1 MMSQTT
7 VLVVEDDAHLLSGI
21 REILELENYAV
32 LTATN
37 GLEGLQIL
45 RELETP
51 PDIIISDIMMP
62 QMGGY
67 EFLEEVR
74 KEDLWVSIPFIFL
87 TAKSEKRDLQLGRK
101 LGADVYLTKPFD
113 AEDLI
118 IAVDSRLQRH
128 RNIARVQ
135 DNKVNSLKRQ
145 LLTVLNHEFRTP
157 LTLVVAY
164 ADMLRDFEPSALSED
179 DLISFL
185 KGVNS
190 GADRLRRLVENFI
203 LLVELESGDAE
214 KTYGW
219 RKRPI
224 SDIGELIR
232 DVRRQLYSTEGE
244 RPCEIIIEDDVDE
257 IIADREFLSAAIREL
272 MHNAFKFS
280 PPDTPIT
287 VHVRKKEDMV
297 EISVSDNGR
306 GLPPEEFDKIWDTFY
321 QYNRELYEDQG
332 AGAGLAIVRGVA
344 QMHHGAYTVE
354 SVVGEGSRF
363 SIAIPIS

>member
-1 MMSQTT
+1 MSQTT
-7 VLVVEDDAHLLSGI
+7 ILVVEDDAHLLSGI

-45 RELETP
+45 RTQETP

-62 QMGGY
+62 HMGGY

-74 KEDLWVSIPFIFL
+74 KEDRWIAVPFIFL
-87 TAKSEKRDLQLGRK
+87 TARSEKRDVQLGRK

-113 AEDLI
+113 AEDLL
-118 IAVDSRLQRH
+118 IAVESRLQRH
-128 RNIARVQ
+128 RSMARVQ
-135 DNKVNSLKRQ
+135 DDKLNSLKRQ

-164 ADMLRDFEPSALSED
+164 ADMLRSFEPSTLTEH
-179 DLISFL
+179 DLITFL

-224 SDIGELIR
+224 TDINELIR

-244 RPCEIIIEDDVDE
+244 RPCEIIVEEDVTE
-257 IIADREFLSAAIREL
+257 IVADREFLAAAIREL

-280 PPDTPIT
+280 SSDTTVT
-287 VHVRKKEDMV
+287 VHVCKKDDAV
-297 EISVSDNGR
+297 EISVTDNGR
-306 GLPPEEFDKIWDTFY
+306 GLPEEEFDKIWDTFY

-344 QMHHGAYTVE
+344 QMHQGTYAVE
-354 SVVGEGSRF
+354 SVIGSGSRF
-363 SIAIPIS
+363 SITIPIP